1 MTITGESNPIPLA
14 ELFLLYGLGFKLV
27 ALADDSKIPNVNGL
41 LTAEERQR
49 SIEEACD
56 GKEHIINYIYNHPEF
71 WNKDRIS
78 KEAWRFHNIA
88 TTYGKTHIKDEEGN
102 NLYLNEFDIDSKEVF
117 DRLAIVQVK
126 NKVYFFIDEMRK
138 ITFVVKTKKKYGYR
152 IYWLSHK
159 QHPSIGSRD
168 CKLGYEFEIKTDNTL
183 GHGTLP
189 PSRHR
194 DDSNFR
200 YQSIGH
206 NVIAI
211 RDDLYNGILKIL
223 ADCLK
228 TKEEQQQ
235 IEKKKTSTRLYNNN
249 NETILTDSDT
259 EEIAFQ
265 LKDYYQK
272 NSRHDITYGLSGY
285 LYKENVSI
293 QSAEKII
300 VMLCNITNDEEQ
312 NNRITILHN
321 TYTKGQNG
329 QDIVG
334 YSHLFDT
341 LARTTDQKSASEI
354 LANISQIC
362 KKYKNPILE
371 QLNDNIIQQLSRH
384 TFEIVRYSP
393 IAFIIAHSDKKQ
405 IIHGKISGVKRDN
418 ANNNNRL

>member
-1 MTITGESNPIPLA
+1 MTTKGESNPIPLG

-41 LTAEERQR
+41 LTAQERQR

-56 GKEHIINYIYNHPEF
+56 GKEHTINYIYNHPEF

-78 KEAWRFHNIA
+78 REAWRFHNVA

-117 DRLAIVQVK
+117 DRLAIVRVK
-126 NKVYFFIDEMRK
+126 DKDYFFIDEMCK

-159 QHPSIGSRD
+159 QYPPIGSRA

-194 DDSNFR
+194 DDSNFH
-200 YQSIGH
+200 YQSIGQK
-206 NVIAI
+206 VIAI
-211 RDDLYNGILKIL
+211 RDELYDGILKIL

-249 NETILTDSDT
+249 NETILTDTDI

-272 NSRHDITYGLSGY
+272 NSRHDIIYGLSGY

-300 VMLCNITNDEEQ
+300 VMLCHITNDEEQ
-312 NNRITILHN
+312 NNRITVLHN
-321 TYTKGQNG
+321 TYTKGQNS
-329 QDIVG
+329 QEITG

-362 KKYKNPILE
+362 KKYKNPVLE
-371 QLNDNIIQQLSRH
+371 QLDDNIIRQLSRH

-405 IIHGKISGVKRDN
+405 ILHGKICEVKRDN
-418 ANNNNRL
+418 DDNKSRL